1 MVIIKS
7 RHSDLDLPSVDIFT
21 FLFRRKD
28 RKFPDSHPIFRDGL
42 TNRTYT
48 FGDVQ
53 QLAEDFG
60 GGLRSQY
67 NWQKGDVLAISSLSD
82 IDMPPIIF
90 GALWA
95 GGTVSTANPGYT
107 VREISHQLQ
116 DSSAKCV
123 VTHYSNI
130 ETVKEACI
138 VVGIAADHIIIL
150 GDKKDST
157 GHFKHWMSICDL
169 GKTARFAAHKL
180 DLKNE
185 ACKLDPKNDAAFLVY
200 SSGTTGKPKGV
211 KLSHYNITSNI
222 LQLQVAEGFNLT
234 WDGSQTT
241 SDIPLPEP
249 GTGGDK
255 ILACLPFFHIYGLN
269 VLALSPLYSGVT
281 TIVLSRFDVDIWC
294 QLVQKYKIT
303 YSYVVPPIVLY
314 LAKHPSV
321 SSYNLSSLRMT
332 QSGAAPLTREL
343 IEQVF
348 KRLGIRIKQGYG
360 LSETSPCLYQ
370 GAWDAWNVDVGTCGA
385 LLPNLMVKIC
395 EPFDNSSSDNSSG
408 DAAIAVPRKL
418 RLGETGELHVKGP
431 NVFAGYHGNPKATAE
446 CLSDGWFRTG
456 DVGYI
461 NERGNLFITDR
472 VKELIKYKG
481 FQVPP
486 AELEGYLVEFPGVVD
501 CAVIGIY
508 NKELATEVPRAYIV
522 TENPLKPL
530 DIQELQRWFSSRV
543 ASHKKLRGGVRL
555 VEQIPKNASGKI
567 LRKDLKAMALA
578 ESEAILARL

>member
-1 MVIIKS
+1 MVTKS

-21 FLFRRKD
+21 FLFKRTN

-42 TNRTYT
+42 TDKTYT

-53 QLAEDFG
+53 QFAEDFG
-60 GGLRSQY
+60 KGLRSQY
-67 NWQKGDVLAISSLSD
+67 DWQKGDVLAISSLSD

-90 GALWA
+90 GTLWA

-116 DSSAKCV
+116 DSGAKCV

-130 ETVKEACI
+130 ETVKEACGT
-138 VVGIAADHIIIL
+138 VGIADDHIIIL

-157 GHFKHWMSICDL
+157 GRFKHWTSVCDL
-169 GKTARFAAHKL
+169 GKATRFAAQ
-180 DLKNE
+180 
-185 ACKLDPKNDAAFLVY
+185 KLDPKNDAAFLVY

-211 KLSHYNITSNI
+211 KLSHYNITSNV
-222 LQLQVAEGFNLT
+222 LQLQVAERFNLT

-241 SDIPLPEP
+241 RDIPLPEP
-249 GTGGDK
+249 RTGGDK

-281 TIVLSRFDVDIWC
+281 TIVLSRFDVDTWC
-294 QLVQKYKIT
+294 QLVQKHKIT

-314 LAKHPSV
+314 LAKHPTV
-321 SSYNLSSLRMT
+321 SSYDLSSLRMT

-343 IEQVF
+343 IEQVY

-370 GAWDAWNVDVGTCGA
+370 GAWDSWDVDIGTCGA

-395 EPFDNSSSDNSSG
+395 EPFDNSSG
-408 DAAIAVPRKL
+408 DAAAAIPREL
-418 RLGETGELHVKGP
+418 GLGETGELHVKGP
-431 NVFAGYHGNPKATAE
+431 NVFEGYHGNPKATAE
-446 CLSDGWFRTG
+446 CLSSDGWFRTG

-486 AELEGYLVEFPGVVD
+486 AELEGYLVDFPGVVD

-508 NKELATEVPRAYIV
+508 NKELATEVPRAYVV

-543 ASHKKLRGGVRL
+543 ANHKKLRGGIRL
-555 VEQIPKNASGKI
+555 VEQIPKNSSGKI

>member
-1 MVIIKS
+1 MKQ
-7 RHSDLDLPSVDIFT
+7 F
-21 FLFRRKD
+21 
-28 RKFPDSHPIFRDGL
+28 
-42 TNRTYT
+42 
-48 FGDVQ
+48 
-53 QLAEDFG
+53 AEDFG
-60 GGLRSQY
+60 KGLRSQY
-67 NWQKGDVLAISSLSD
+67 DWQKGDVLAISSLSD

-95 GGTVSTANPGYT
+95 RGTVSTANPGYT

-116 DSSAKCV
+116 DSGAKCV

-130 ETVKEACI
+130 ETVKEACGI
-138 VVGIAADHIIIL
+138 VGIADDHIIIL

-157 GHFKHWMSICDL
+157 GRFKHWTSVCNL
-169 GKTARFAAHKL
+169 GKSTRFAAQ
-180 DLKNE
+180 
-185 ACKLDPKNDAAFLVY
+185 KLDPKNDAAFLVY

-211 KLSHYNITSNI
+211 KLSHYNITSNV

-234 WDGSQTT
+234 WDGSKTT
-241 SDIPLPEP
+241 RDIPLPEP
-249 GTGGDK
+249 RTGGDK

-281 TIVLSRFDVDIWC
+281 TIVLSRFDVDTWC
-294 QLVQKYKIT
+294 QLVQKHKIT

-314 LAKHPSV
+314 LAKHPTV
-321 SSYNLSSLRMT
+321 SSYDLSSLRMT

-343 IEQVF
+343 IEQVY

-370 GAWDAWNVDVGTCGA
+370 GAWDSWDVDIGTCGA

-395 EPFDNSSSDNSSG
+395 EPFDNSSG
-408 DAAIAVPRKL
+408 DAAAAMPREL
-418 RLGETGELHVKGP
+418 GLGETGELHVKGP
-431 NVFAGYHGNPKATAE
+431 NVFEGYHGSPKATAE
-446 CLSDGWFRTG
+446 CLSSDGWFRTG

-486 AELEGYLVEFPGVVD
+486 AELEGYLVDFPGVVD

-508 NKELATEVPRAYIV
+508 NKELATEVPRAYVV
-522 TENPLKPL
+522 TEDPLKPL
-530 DIQELQRWFSSRV
+530 DITELQRWFSSRV
-543 ASHKKLRGGVRL
+543 ANHKKLRGGIRL

-578 ESEAILARL
+578 ESEAIPAKL